1 MAVARAAILHVE
13 DDPSLQRLVR
23 GGLEQLGGHIVRSAG
38 SGAEALALAAQFA
51 PQILL
56 LDLDLPD
63 MSGLALLKG
72 LRGVAGY
79 AALPA
84 VLLTAVREPG
94 ARAQLDALGVR
105 EVLQKPFRPRLLVE
119 AIDRVVAKGGT

>member
-23 GGLEQLGGHIVRSAG
+23 AALEQLGGYIVRSAG
-38 SGAEALALAAQFA
+38 SGAEALALAAQFV

-63 MSGLALLKG
+63 MSGLALLGG
-72 LRGVAGY
+72 LRGVADY
-79 AALPA
+79 AVVPA

-94 ARAQLDALGVR
+94 AQAELDALGVS
-105 EVLQKPFRPRLLVE
+105 EVLHKPFRPRLLVQV
-119 AIDRVVAKGGT
+119 IDRVLARGAA